1 MLALLLGSSLF
12 GCIAIK
18 PTVTLVKT
26 NQAVKEAEAAGAADA
41 APYEYTMATQYQ
53 RKAREEWGGSE
64 FEECE
69 ALAGTAYKY
78 ALQAEEIARY
88 GAVDVDVQKM
98 DMMEELESD
107 LEGVEDQ

>member
-18 PTVTLVKT
+18 PTVALVKT

-41 APYEYTMATQYQ
+41 APYEYTMATEYQ

-69 ALAGTAYKY
+69 DLAGTAYKF

-88 GAVDVDVQKM
+88 GESGVDVEKL
-98 DMMEELESD
+98 DMMEQLDRD
-107 LEGVEDQ
+107 LEGVEDE